1 MPCLRPPTDQEGAIT
16 EQTTSGDA
24 RTKPNP
30 LISCGDERLAQGQSL
45 NSAGR
50 NVHPAEGMQ
59 TVPGVAWERG
69 DVICRHRE
77 LQRIWTP
84 LPKYLLLSR
93 RGRGYCQHSP
103 PLPVLCIHFP
113 KGALLVLIYISH
125 P

>member
-59 TVPGVAWERG
+59 TVPGVAWEREMSSAG
-69 DVICRHRE
+69 TGSCRESGLRCPNTFSSPGEDAVTVSTHPHYLCCAFTFQKE
-77 LQRIWTP
+77 LC
-84 LPKYLLLSR
+84 L
-93 RGRGYCQHSP
+93 
-103 PLPVLCIHFP
+103 F
-113 KGALLVLIYISH
+113 
-125 P
+125 